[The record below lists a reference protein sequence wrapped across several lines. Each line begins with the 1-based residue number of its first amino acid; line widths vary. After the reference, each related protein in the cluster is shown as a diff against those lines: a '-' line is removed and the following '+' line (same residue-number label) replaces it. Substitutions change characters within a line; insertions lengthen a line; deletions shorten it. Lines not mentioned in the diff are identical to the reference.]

1 MNTENMS
8 EEELIA
14 KFKANIG
21 GTKTNTTPKDTRYQY
36 PYVELEEVMAN
47 PTEYI
52 IPQCLPACRSLWSK
66 NIETFM
72 VSNNDDN
79 DLYVLLTNVSPENM
93 AVFQEMQKQDPRFI
107 YDGYRSTIGIAV
119 KGNDNNAMHELE
131 SLTEIFRVQDTM
143 RFKTADDFL
152 ESYKYTDGKMT
163 IADDGTIHRAKNPEL
178 ENVTLQEALR
188 RSGKEALY
196 VAEEGRVYE
205 SPMYLSWHRRYEQSL
220 NDSMQETISE
230 ITPYKGNVDGN
241 IAHLRDTYLS
251 AEREYVAELL
261 KIDGVRELIEQVNS
275 ETPDTL
281 FTIAQDLVDKV
292 EMGLIP
298 DDQMEK
304 TEQKLTII
312 LAAIQDKVLSKD
324 LVLTPSHGGRSK

>member
-21 GTKTNTTPKDTRYQY
+21 SAKTNAIPKDTKYQY
-36 PYVELEEVMAN
+36 SYVELEKVMSN

-93 AVFQEMQKQDPRFI
+93 AVFRKIQKQDPRFI

-119 KGNDNNAMHELE
+119 KGNDSNAMYELE
-131 SLTEIFRVQDTM
+131 RLTEVFSVQDTM
-143 RFKTADDFL
+143 RFKTAEDFL

-178 ENVTLQEALR
+178 ENITLQEALK
-188 RSGKEALY
+188 RSGKESLY
-196 VAEEGRVYE
+196 VASEGRVYE
-205 SPMYLSWHRRYEQSL
+205 SHMYLSWHRRYEQSL
-220 NDSMQETISE
+220 NDSMQEVISD

-251 AEREYVAELL
+251 AEREYVAELI
-261 KIDGVRELIEQVNS
+261 KNDSVKELIEQINS
-275 ETPDTL
+275 ENPDTL

-292 EMGLIP
+292 EIGLIP

-304 TEQKLTII
+304 TEQKLTVI
-312 LAAIQDKVLSKD
+312 LAAIQDKVLSKN
-324 LVLTPSHGGRSK
+324 LVLLPSRGSKSK

>member
-21 GTKTNTTPKDTRYQY
+21 SAKTNVIPKDTRYQY
-36 PYVELEEVMAN
+36 PYVELEKVMSN

-93 AVFQEMQKQDPRFI
+93 AVFREMQKQDPRFI

-119 KGNDNNAMHELE
+119 KGNDSNAMHELE
-131 SLTEIFRVQDTM
+131 RLTEVFRVQDTM
-143 RFKTADDFL
+143 RFKTAEDFL

-178 ENVTLQEALR
+178 ENITLQEALK
-188 RSGKEALY
+188 RSGKESLY
-196 VAEEGRVYE
+196 VASEGRVYE
-205 SPMYLSWHRRYEQSL
+205 SHMYLSWHRRYEQSL
-220 NDSMQETISE
+220 NDSMQEVISD

-251 AEREYVAELL
+251 AEREYVAELI
-261 KIDGVRELIEQVNS
+261 KNDSVKELIEQINS
-275 ETPDTL
+275 ESPDTL

-304 TEQKLTII
+304 TEQKLTVI
-312 LAAIQDKVLSKD
+312 LAAIQDKVLSKN
-324 LVLTPSHGGRSK
+324 LVLLPSRGSKSK

>member
-21 GTKTNTTPKDTRYQY
+21 SAKTNAIPKDTRYQY
-36 PYVELEEVMAN
+36 SYVELEKVMSN

-93 AVFQEMQKQDPRFI
+93 AVFREMQKQDPRFI

-119 KGNDNNAMHELE
+119 KGNDSNAMYELE
-131 SLTEIFRVQDTM
+131 RLTEVFSVQDTM
-143 RFKTADDFL
+143 RFKTAEDFL

-178 ENVTLQEALR
+178 ENITLQEALK
-188 RSGKEALY
+188 RSGKESLY
-196 VAEEGRVYE
+196 VASEGRVYE
-205 SPMYLSWHRRYEQSL
+205 SHMYLSWHRRYEQSL
-220 NDSMQETISE
+220 NDSMQEVISD

-251 AEREYVAELL
+251 AEREYVAELI
-261 KIDGVRELIEQVNS
+261 KNDSVKELIEQINS
-275 ETPDTL
+275 ENPDTL

-304 TEQKLTII
+304 TEQKLTVI
-312 LAAIQDKVLSKD
+312 LAAIQDKVLSKN
-324 LVLTPSHGGRSK
+324 LVLLPSRGSKSK

>member
-21 GTKTNTTPKDTRYQY
+21 SAKTNAIPKDTRYQY
-36 PYVELEEVMAN
+36 SYVELEKVMSN

-93 AVFQEMQKQDPRFI
+93 AVFREMQKQDPRFI

-119 KGNDNNAMHELE
+119 KGNDSNAMYELE
-131 SLTEIFRVQDTM
+131 RLTEVFSVQDTM
-143 RFKTADDFL
+143 RFKTAEDYL

-178 ENVTLQEALR
+178 ENITLQEALK
-188 RSGKEALY
+188 RSGKESLY
-196 VAEEGRVYE
+196 VASEGRVYE
-205 SPMYLSWHRRYEQSL
+205 SHMYLSWHRRYEQSL
-220 NDSMQETISE
+220 NDSMQEVISD

-251 AEREYVAELL
+251 AEREYVAELI
-261 KIDGVRELIEQVNS
+261 KNDSVKELIEQINS
-275 ETPDTL
+275 ENPDTL

-304 TEQKLTII
+304 TEQKLTVI
-312 LAAIQDKVLSKD
+312 LAAIQDKVLSKN
-324 LVLTPSHGGRSK
+324 LVLLPSRGSKSK

>member
-21 GTKTNTTPKDTRYQY
+21 SAKTNAIPKDTKYQY
-36 PYVELEEVMAN
+36 SYVELEKVMSN

-93 AVFQEMQKQDPRFI
+93 AVFRKIQKQDPRFI

-119 KGNDNNAMHELE
+119 KGNDSNAMYELE
-131 SLTEIFRVQDTM
+131 RLTEVFSVQDTM
-143 RFKTADDFL
+143 RFKTAEDFL

-178 ENVTLQEALR
+178 ENITLQEALK
-188 RSGKEALY
+188 RSGKESLY
-196 VAEEGRVYE
+196 VASEGRVYE
-205 SPMYLSWHRRYEQSL
+205 SHMYLSWHRRYEQSL
-220 NDSMQETISE
+220 NDSMQEVISD

-251 AEREYVAELL
+251 AEREYVAELI
-261 KIDGVRELIEQVNS
+261 KNDSVKELIEQINS
-275 ETPDTL
+275 ENPDTL

-304 TEQKLTII
+304 TEQKLTVI
-312 LAAIQDKVLSKD
+312 LAAIQDKVLSKN
-324 LVLTPSHGGRSK
+324 LVLLPSRGSKSK

>member
-21 GTKTNTTPKDTRYQY
+21 SAKTNAIPKDTRYQY
-36 PYVELEEVMAN
+36 PYVELEKVMSN

-93 AVFQEMQKQDPRFI
+93 AVFREMQKQDPRFI

-119 KGNDNNAMHELE
+119 KGNDSNGMHELE
-131 SLTEIFRVQDTM
+131 RLTEVFRVQDTM
-143 RFKTADDFL
+143 RFKTAEDFL

-178 ENVTLQEALR
+178 ENITLQEALK
-188 RSGKEALY
+188 RSGKESLY
-196 VAEEGRVYE
+196 VASEGRVYE
-205 SPMYLSWHRRYEQSL
+205 SHMYLSWHRRYEQSL
-220 NDSMQETISE
+220 NDSMQEVISD

-251 AEREYVAELL
+251 AEREYVAELI
-261 KIDGVRELIEQVNS
+261 KNDSVKELIEQINS
-275 ETPDTL
+275 ESPDTL

-304 TEQKLTII
+304 TEQKLTVI
-312 LAAIQDKVLSKD
+312 LAAIQDKVLSKN
-324 LVLTPSHGGRSK
+324 LVLLPSRGSKSK